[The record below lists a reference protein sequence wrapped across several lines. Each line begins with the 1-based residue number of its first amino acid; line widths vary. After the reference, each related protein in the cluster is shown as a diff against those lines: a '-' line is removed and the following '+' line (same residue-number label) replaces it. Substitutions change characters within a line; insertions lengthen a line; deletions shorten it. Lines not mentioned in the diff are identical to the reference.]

1 VSVWGWLFVTLNVV
15 ICVGCLWSTRWN
27 RNALGDR
34 EKWGSPSNWIWIWQL
49 IGVALVI
56 SLRVGAWHL
65 IWWFVLGY
73 PVCYMFGR
81 FLMLFGYDPLK

>member
-1 VSVWGWLFVTLNVV
+1 VSVWGWLFVSLNVV
-15 ICVGCLWSTRWN
+15 ICVGCLWSTKWN